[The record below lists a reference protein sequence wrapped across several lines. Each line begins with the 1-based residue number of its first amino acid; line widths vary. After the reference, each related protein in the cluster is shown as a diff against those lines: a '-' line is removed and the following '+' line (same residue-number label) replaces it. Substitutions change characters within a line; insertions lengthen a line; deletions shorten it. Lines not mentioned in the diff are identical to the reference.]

1 MAKNES
7 RILPPS
13 KELFRR
19 GEDIP
24 KFELAGVEGDNFKDR
39 PSLQVLMV
47 TEDMECLKVYRKK
60 GSADPRH
67 THEDHSTIAV
77 LLYGRVRLHIGD
89 QTFLAGPGDVWMHP
103 QGVPHF
109 TEALE
114 DCCQLEVK
122 APACKTW

>member
-1 MAKNES
+1 MPNPAS
-7 RILPPS
+7 RILPPM

-19 GEDIP
+19 DQDIP
-24 KFELAGVEGDNFKDR
+24 EIRLTRVEGDVFDDP
-39 PSLQVLMV
+39 PSLKLLMV

-60 GSADPRH
+60 GFVDPKH
-67 THEDHSTIAV
+67 THEDHSTVAC
-77 LLYGRVRLHIGD
+77 LLYGKVRLHIGD

-103 QGVPHF
+103 QGVPHY

-114 DCCQLEVK
+114 DCCQIEVK